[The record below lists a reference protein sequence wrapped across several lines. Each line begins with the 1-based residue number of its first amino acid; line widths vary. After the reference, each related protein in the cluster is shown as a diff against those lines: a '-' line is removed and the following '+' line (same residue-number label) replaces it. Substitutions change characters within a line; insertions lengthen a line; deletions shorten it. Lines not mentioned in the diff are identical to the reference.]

1 MRGVEMLRRCPVGG
15 EQAQDTQPLLGGQL
29 ACWLNHFLNKWICWA
44 TWSSSGYREQYG
56 STHKATVSMDKLFEL
71 NFAQFATKKT
81 TQYQGGCL
89 PACCCC
95 CRSPR
100 SWRSGRRLRTSKG
113 FKRRRKRM
121 RLLIIS
127 LAAWPGIFVLCWNHH
142 CSLEMHVALP
152 ISALITIESPRSR
165 HKNLINI

>member
-71 NFAQFATKKT
+71 NFAQFATKKPPNIKVVACLLAPAVADPL
-81 TQYQGGCL
+81 GAGAVGDGCEL
-89 PACCCC
+89 QKV
-95 CRSPR
+95 
-100 SWRSGRRLRTSKG
+100 SKEEEKECV
-113 FKRRRKRM
+113 F
-121 RLLIIS
+121 S
-127 LAAWPGIFVLCWNHH
+127 
-142 CSLEMHVALP
+142 
-152 ISALITIESPRSR
+152 
-165 HKNLINI
+165 